1 MVIGELTGIRTS
13 NQHGRQ
19 GNAMV
24 HNYWSH
30 KHITDRLMWTAEEHG
45 IKVRAVSE
53 AYTSQ
58 TCPRCRSRHSE
69 RILRGFRCLDCGLEA
84 HRDAVGVVD
93 MAQGIILLPWGTY
106 LELGLRKCELP
117 RRLWSTGVS
126 VTGEEFPLRAAQAL
140 VGLGERTMPVVAET
154 YRDNSKRLVGR
165 GFVDDYITT
174 LDGPREEL
182 KISLADH
189 PAAL

>member
-1 MVIGELTGIRTS
+1 LTWPYADDEFNYKAPVMELRIS
-13 NQHGRQ
+13 NPLT
-19 GNAMV
+19 
-24 HNYWSH
+24 
-30 KHITDRLMWTAEEHG
+30 K
-45 IKVRAVSE
+45 
-53 AYTSQ
+53 SQ
-58 TCPRCRSRHSE
+58 TTCE
-69 RILRGFRCLDCGLEA
+69 MLLDTGY
-84 HRDAVGVVD
+84 D
-93 MAQGIILLPWGTY
+93 GIILLPWSTY

-140 VGLGERTMPVVAET
+140 VALGERTMPVVAET

-189 PAAL
+189 PAAP